1 VTRLV
6 FSALLLGC
14 AAARAQAGDLVML
27 APVDQAMP
35 IVRFQDGRLAGGI
48 VKDVGDAIAQRLGR
62 RAVYLN
68 AEVPEVKPMLSSG
81 RADAMCYVL
90 PSWIDGDYYWS
101 SPLIPD
107 AEMVV
112 ARTGSAPV
120 HSLRDLR
127 DRPVSTV
134 AGYRY
139 QRVEQVLGVHFIRT
153 DAESIEKALQQ
164 LTDGQVQYSIV
175 AENLLAYMQRNHP
188 DLKVRPDLVF
198 SAFKAQCA
206 MSRKSQVPF
215 TEFNR
220 AIDAMLSDGTVD
232 QILARYR

>member
-1 VTRLV
+1 MARTA
-6 FSALLLGC
+6 FAALLLSC
-14 AAARAQAGDLVML
+14 AAARALAGDLVML
-27 APVDQAMP
+27 APTDQTMP

-48 VKDVGDAIAQRLGR
+48 LKDVGDAIAQRLGR

-68 AEVPEVKPMLSSG
+68 AGVLEVKPMLTAG
-81 RADAMCYVL
+81 RADAICYVIPL
-90 PSWIDGDYYWS
+90 WIDGDYEWS
-101 SPLIPD
+101 TPLIPD

-112 ARTGSAPV
+112 ARAGAPAV

-127 DRPVSTV
+127 DRPVATV

-139 QRVEQVLGVHFIRT
+139 QRVEQVLGKHFLRT
-153 DAESIEKALQQ
+153 DAETLDKSLQQ
-164 LTDGQVQYSIV
+164 VIDGQVQYTII
-175 AENLLAYMQRNHP
+175 AENQLAYLQRNNP
-188 DLKVRPDLVF
+188 SLKVRPDLVF

-215 TEFNR
+215 AEFNR
-220 AIDAMLSDGTVD
+220 AIDSMLSDGSVD

>member
-1 VTRLV
+1 MKPALA
-6 FSALLLGC
+6 ALLLSC
-14 AAARAQAGDLVML
+14 AAARVLAGDLVML

-35 IVRFQDGRLAGGI
+35 IVRFQDGRLAGG
-48 VKDVGDAIAQRLGR
+48 VLKDVGDAIAQRLGR
-62 RAVYLN
+62 HAVYLN
-68 AEVPEVKPMLSSG
+68 ADVPEVKPMLTSG
-81 RADAMCYVL
+81 RADVICYVI
-90 PSWIDGDYYWS
+90 PSWIDGDYNWS
-101 SPLIPD
+101 SALIPD

-112 ARTGSAPV
+112 ARIGSPSV

-127 DRPVSTV
+127 DRPVATV

-139 QRVEQVLGVHFIRT
+139 PRVEQVLGVHFIRT
-153 DAESIEKALQQ
+153 EAESIEKALQQ
-164 LTDGQVQYSIV
+164 LTDGRVQYAII
-175 AENLLAYMQRNHP
+175 AENQLAYLQHNNP
-188 DLKVRPDLVF
+188 ELKVRPDLVF

-206 MSRKSQVPF
+206 MSHKSQVPF

>member
-1 VTRLV
+1 MTRFAL
-6 FSALLLGC
+6 SALLLSC
-14 AAARAQAGDLVML
+14 AATRALAGDLVML
-27 APVDQAMP
+27 APIDQTMP
-35 IVRFQDGRLAGGI
+35 IVRFQDGRLSGGI
-48 VKDVGDAIAQRLGR
+48 LKDVGDAVAQRLGR

-68 AEVPEVKPMLSSG
+68 ADVPDVKPMLTSG
-81 RADAMCYVL
+81 RADAICYVIL
-90 PSWIDGDYYWS
+90 SWIDGDYNWS

-112 ARTGSAPV
+112 ARIGSPPV

-153 DAESIEKALQQ
+153 DAENIEKALQQ
-164 LTDGQVQYSIV
+164 LIDGRVQYSIV
-175 AENLLAYMQRNHP
+175 GENLLAYLQHNNP
-188 DLKVRPDLVF
+188 NLKVRPDLVF

-220 AIDAMLSDGTVD
+220 AIYAMLSDGTD
-232 QILARYR
+232 DHILAR